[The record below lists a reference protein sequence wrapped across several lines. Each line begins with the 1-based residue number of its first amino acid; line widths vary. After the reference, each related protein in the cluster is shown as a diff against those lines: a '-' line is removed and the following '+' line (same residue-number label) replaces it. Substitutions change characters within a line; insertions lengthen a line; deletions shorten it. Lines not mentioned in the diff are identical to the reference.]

1 MPGTGAA
8 GGDLPPEHGI
18 SVLYDC
24 FLLLQQLRPVLTQA
38 LEGAPLRGDEYAVYS
53 LLAEQGPLSP
63 TLLARR
69 TGMPAT
75 TMSDHIR
82 VMTDR
87 GHLTREPNPRDGRAA
102 VLRLTA
108 DGRAAWR
115 ATSERFSVV
124 AAQVQGRL
132 GPHEGPVRAA
142 LARLTAVLA
151 QVGDERASVAA
162 TSRDTTNP

>member
-1 MPGTGAA
+1 MSATGAA

-24 FLLLQQLRPVLTQA
+24 FLLIQQLRPVLGRA
-38 LEGAPLRGDEYAVYS
+38 LDGAPLRGDEYAVYS

-63 TLLARR
+63 TVLARR

-75 TMSDHIR
+75 TVSDHVR
-82 VMTDR
+82 SMTDR
-87 GHLTREPNPRDGRAA
+87 GHLTREPHPQDGRAA
-102 VLRLTA
+102 VLRLTPS
-108 DGRAAWR
+108 GLAAWR
-115 ATSERFSVV
+115 ETSERFSVV
-124 AAQVQGRL
+124 AAQVERRL

-151 QVGDERASVAA
+151 EVGERDPVAT
-162 TSRDTTNP
+162 TSGDTTNP